1 MNIPIYEGLP
11 YHDRFGTPIYPDFRN
26 MLRVESILKDESI
39 GNTEKTFACLS
50 LLYGSIPKN
59 LDVAFNELLW
69 FLFCGEEP
77 RKAGKGKSNTPIYDY
92 FEDAPYIF
100 AGFLSSYGIDLSNKD
115 THLHWWAFMALFIA
129 LPENTQMMRIMC
141 DRNVDTSKMKGE
153 TKRYYEARKK
163 AVALKPVKRKS
174 YGTLEERKKARQ
186 DRLDELYAE
195 AIKAESQKGR

>member
-77 RKAGKGKSNTPIYDY
+77 RKAGKGSQIHRYMIILKMLRIFLQGFFRLMGSIFRIKIHIFIGGLLWRFLLLCRKTP
-92 FEDAPYIF
+92 
-100 AGFLSSYGIDLSNKD
+100 
-115 THLHWWAFMALFIA
+115 
-129 LPENTQMMRIMC
+129 R
-141 DRNVDTSKMKGE
+141 
-153 TKRYYEARKK
+153 
-163 AVALKPVKRKS
+163 
-174 YGTLEERKKARQ
+174 
-186 DRLDELYAE
+186 
-195 AIKAESQKGR
+195 